1 MKLAEA
7 LVERK
12 ALKEKLERLR
22 QRLAEN
28 ARVQE
33 GDAPSEE
40 PNKLLAEA
48 RDVLAQ
54 FESLNIRINTTN
66 IRALFVEGE
75 PRNLMEAIAER
86 DRLALER
93 GILDK
98 LVESAGVPKQQG
110 FPYVVT
116 RSEVKFRAT
125 VDVASLQKEIDALA
139 KQYRELDARI
149 QARNFETELIE

>member
-7 LVERK
+7 LIERK
-12 ALKEKLERLR
+12 ALKEKLDRLR

-33 GDAPSEE
+33 GDAPSED
-40 PNKLLAEA
+40 PKQLLAEA
-48 RDVLAQ
+48 HEVLGQ
-54 FESLNIRINTTN
+54 FESLNVRINTTN
-66 IRALFVEGE
+66 MRTLFVEGE
-75 PRNLMEAIAER
+75 PGNIMEAVARR

-110 FPYVVT
+110 YGFVVT
-116 RSEVKFRAT
+116 RTEVKFRAT
-125 VDVASLQKEIDALA
+125 VDVAALQKEIDALA

-149 QARNFETELIE
+149 QARNFETELLE

>member
-7 LVERK
+7 LIERK
-12 ALKEKLERLR
+12 ALKEKLDRLR

-33 GDAPSEE
+33 GDTPSEN
-40 PNKLLAEA
+40 PNQLLAEA
-48 RDVLAQ
+48 RDVLGQ
-54 FESLNIRINTTN
+54 FESLNVRINTTN
-66 IRALFVEGE
+66 IRTLFVEGE

-93 GILDK
+93 GVLQQ
-98 LVESAGVPKQQG
+98 LAEAAGVPKQQG

-125 VDVASLQKEIDALA
+125 VDVAALQKEIDALA
-139 KQYRELDARI
+139 KRYRELDARI
-149 QARNFETELIE
+149 QARNFETELVE